1 MKKSELTNG
10 MHIITNNDEEFIVMS
25 NVIADKQIE
34 DGKTAHVILVRID
47 GHGWLK
53 LDDYDENLNR
63 IDSGDDDFMWDFEI
77 KAIYKPL
84 YYYDILSSV
93 YDAYHRKNFVQIYGR
108 RKMTKEQIE
117 NARGYEIEIVESE
130 D

>member
-10 MHIITNNDEEFIVMS
+10 MHVITNDGSEYIVIN
-25 NVIADKQIE
+25 NVMADRQIE
-34 DGKTAHVILVRID
+34 DGNTSEVLLVNID
-47 GHGWLK
+47 GHGWLGINK
-53 LDDYDENLNR
+53 DYDENLNR

-77 KAIYKPL
+77 KEIYKPL

-117 NARGYEIEIVESE
+117 KALGYEIEIV

>member
-10 MHIITNNDEEFIVMS
+10 MHVITNNDEEFIVMS
-25 NVIADKQIE
+25 NVIADKQIA

-47 GHGWLK
+47 GNGWLG
-53 LDDYDENLNR
+53 LDSYDENLNEL
-63 IDSGDDDFMWDFEI
+63 DGSWDFEI
-77 KAIYKPL
+77 KEIYKPL

-93 YDAYHRKNFVQIYGR
+93 YDIYHGKNFVQVYGR
-108 RKMTKEQIE
+108 RNMTQAETEKELGYKINIIE
-117 NARGYEIEIVESE
+117 